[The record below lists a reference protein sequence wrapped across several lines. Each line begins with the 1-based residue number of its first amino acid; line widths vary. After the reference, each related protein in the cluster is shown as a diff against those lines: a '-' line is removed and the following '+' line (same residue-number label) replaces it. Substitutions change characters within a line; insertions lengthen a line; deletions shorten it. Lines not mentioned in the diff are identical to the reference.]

1 MGTNNRLAVIE
12 DFKSI
17 RDNIA
22 FHFSSKSNL
31 ESILNEGL
39 RPKIGDNAS
48 GGLGQS
54 AIEKTYISYG
64 LEGVL
69 QLYNRLISLS
79 FDQQIGDLNT
89 ITHKPFVPDS
99 AKEKDPH
106 DTLSMIE
113 GFEMVRQ
120 YMEDNVYFVFDAT
133 TTQYEHSV
141 CDEDIEAV
149 NLSIKELEDSGVNVG
164 KRYKEL
170 NKRIRE
176 LTCQDAQGNKEEILR
191 LVSERNRL
199 SLLVRE
205 KTLPIINR
213 QRGALLNE
221 SDNPIM
227 EEVDYNDERLRWKNQ
242 IKEPHNTHTR
252 IVDNNGRLQG
262 VRITKDMIR
271 VFSNDGRTPANGLE
285 FLEAMLGQVNAND
298 RIYLDIPTCHD
309 CNLLY
314 KFLEYVQMV
323 KKYESDGLLV
333 TKPEETFEIGGKRR
347 TVPEHQVMDL
357 TDIGK
362 YPGLAEFVEGLE
374 QYYEVNRYKRT
385 ARSYG
390 EETLDKQ
397 KDTEAKKDV
406 EHEMAIDERNLDD
419 IEERK

>member
-1 MGTNNRLAVIE
+1 MGINNRLAIIE
-12 DFKSI
+12 NFKSL
-17 RDNIA
+17 RENVA
-22 FHFSSKSNL
+22 FHFSPRSNMKF
-31 ESILNEGL
+31 ILSEGL

-54 AIEKTYISYG
+54 AIEKTYMSYG

-69 QLYNRLISLS
+69 QLYNRLISAS
-79 FDQQIGDLNT
+79 FEQQIGDLKT

-99 AKEKDPH
+99 AKDKDPH
-106 DTLSMIE
+106 DKLSIIE

-120 YMEDNVYFVFDAT
+120 YMEDNVYFVCDAT

-141 CDEDIEAV
+141 SDDVIEAV
-149 NLSIKELEDSGVNVG
+149 NSSIRELEDSGINIG
-164 KRYKEL
+164 KRYREL

-176 LTCQDAQGNKEEILR
+176 LTCQDAHGNKEEILR

-205 KTLPIINR
+205 RTLPVINR
-213 QRGALLNE
+213 QRGTLLNE

-285 FLEAMLGQVNAND
+285 FLEAMLGQVNSND

-323 KKYESDGLLV
+323 KKYEADGLLA
-333 TKPEETFEIGGKRR
+333 TKPEESFEIGGKRR
-347 TVPEHQVMDL
+347 TVPERQVMDL
-357 TDIGK
+357 NDIGK
-362 YPGLAEFVEGLE
+362 YPGLAEFAQGLE
-374 QYYEVNRYKRT
+374 EYYEANRYKRT
-385 ARSYG
+385 TRSYG
-390 EETLDKQ
+390 EGTLDKQ
-397 KDTEAKKDV
+397 KDTEAPKDV
-406 EHEMAIDERNLDD
+406 EHEI
-419 IEERK
+419 